1 VADRGYRALS
11 MLDQVIRAR
20 LEPTLD
26 RGAGWMS
33 AAGISPQVLTAAG
46 LLAGI
51 AACVAAATAT
61 WGVALVLWLLNRLLD
76 GLDGPLARR
85 RGATEL
91 GGLLDFVADF
101 VVYSGFVV
109 GVAIA
114 EPGARLA
121 CVVLLATYLV
131 NNVALLSFS
140 SMIERLGLDIGDERS
155 LRLTTGLAEGAETI
169 AVYLL
174 FCLLP
179 GASETIAWAFA
190 GVVAL
195 TAGQRVANAARTLS
209 GRSTGDGHGGPVSRH
224 SDA

>member
-1 VADRGYRALS
+1 MADRGYRALS
-11 MLDQVIRAR
+11 MLDQAIRAR

-46 LLAGI
+46 
-51 AACVAAATAT
+51 
-61 WGVALVLWLLNRLLD
+61 LLD

-131 NNVALLSFS
+131 NNVALPSFS

>member
-1 VADRGYRALS
+1 MADRGYRALS
-11 MLDQVIRAR
+11 MLDQAIRAR

-26 RGAGWMS
+26 RGAGCMS

-46 LLAGI
+46 
-51 AACVAAATAT
+51 
-61 WGVALVLWLLNRLLD
+61 LLD